1 MAFRPF
7 LTADIIAL
15 ITLATAFFIGL
26 KLRKLMG
33 KGKDTEHVKLM
44 LIVIGVNV
52 LLGLLLLLGGYQKFI
67 GEYAN
72 YSRLTDI
79 MLMIIGI
86 VLAISLYQMYN
97 SYSKLIKKHEPNL

>member
-1 MAFRPF
+1 VFRPF

-15 ITLATAFFIGL
+15 ITLTAAFFIGL

-33 KGKDTEHVKLM
+33 KGKDTEPVKLI
-44 LIVIGVNV
+44 LIVIGVNI

-86 VLAISLYQMYN
+86 VLAVSLYQIYH
-97 SYSKLIKKHEPNL
+97 SYKTLIKKHEPSL